1 MEPGSVQRQVRKCP
15 YCAEEVKPAA
25 VVCKHCGRGIVPPEW
40 KALCDRWREM
50 SQDERD
56 TASAKFTPQQQLM
69 FQASWRELG
78 YENEGLAK
86 PKRRLRLALLCFIV
100 ALAIGGVFGFLVFP
114 GQRSTP
120 ARRSSA
126 LPGATAG
133 LRAAE
138 RLDKEAQRR
147 ISTGVA
153 EPVTQRQR
161 SIQKLAPLYAPP
173 VPAGPSMSDM
183 YAQRER
189 CYKTLLPIW
198 RESNTTL
205 DWSGGTDLA
214 FRSPLAASIPK
225 VLLDSGTMTKLAD
238 ICYFESVTLT
248 DNRGYFAHYDL
259 PLSATAIAEI
269 RGY

>member
-1 MEPGSVQRQVRKCP
+1 
-15 YCAEEVKPAA
+15 
-25 VVCKHCGRGIVPPEW
+25 
-40 KALCDRWREM
+40 M

-56 TASAKFTPQQQLM
+56 TAWAKFTPQQQLM

-120 ARRSSA
+120 AWRSSA

-147 ISTGVA
+147 ISAGTA
-153 EPVTQRQR
+153 ISSDQPRETAPVVITRPAMPAVGQ
-161 SIQKLAPLYAPP
+161 P
-173 VPAGPSMSDM
+173 PAGPSLTEIDAARLRCVQHLTTVSSPALAISYTGFGELTFESPNAGALTRQML
-183 YAQRER
+183 ER
-189 CYKTLLPIW
+189 GDFRI
-198 RESNTTL
+198 
-205 DWSGGTDLA
+205 LA
-214 FRSPLAASIPK
+214 EQ
-225 VLLDSGTMTKLAD
+225 
-238 ICYFESVTLT
+238 CYFKSVSFT
-248 DNRGYFAHYDL
+248 DHAGYFEHWDL
-259 PLSATAIAEI
+259 PLSAEDIEKI
-269 RGY
+269 KFSR